1 MPPLVTS
8 ASTPEVI
15 FLYYHNAINNFK
27 NINIDAVTFP
37 NIQSIS
43 GFPQGSWKC
52 LYNFCFLD
60 PDPTRLHMVSIKSLW
75 SHSFS
80 WHQLWINLGLLSGTI
95 SHILDFPDCSL
106 MITQFGQEDYR
117 GDALFLLD
125 LLRNYT
131 RSVCPSNSDATFD
144 HLVKELK
151 PDLSIL
157 KVPFSCEI
165 RKSPVRWHLKM
176 KWVPRFPTT
185 LTQRFS
191 ILSWINCYTGVEKKR
206 ISSAFHLNFSFHI
219 VPDLNSG
226 STINILKLKK
236 KKNPKLPWWLRD
248 KESTCPRRRHGFNS
262 WSSKIPHAEEQISP
276 CTTTTKPVL

>member
-15 FLYYHNAINNFK
+15 FLYYHNAINNSK

-52 LYNFCFLD
+52 LYNFCFWD
-60 PDPTRLHMVSIKSLW
+60 PDSTKLHMVSIKSLW

-80 WHQLWINLGLLSGTI
+80 WHQLWINLGLLSVTI

-131 RSVCPSNSDATFD
+131 RSVCPSNSDAN
-144 HLVKELK
+144 V
-151 PDLSIL
+151 
-157 KVPFSCEI
+157 
-165 RKSPVRWHLKM
+165 
-176 KWVPRFPTT
+176 
-185 LTQRFS
+185 
-191 ILSWINCYTGVEKKR
+191 
-206 ISSAFHLNFSFHI
+206 
-219 VPDLNSG
+219 
-226 STINILKLKK
+226 
-236 KKNPKLPWWLRD
+236 
-248 KESTCPRRRHGFNS
+248 
-262 WSSKIPHAEEQISP
+262 WS
-276 CTTTTKPVL
+276 LG